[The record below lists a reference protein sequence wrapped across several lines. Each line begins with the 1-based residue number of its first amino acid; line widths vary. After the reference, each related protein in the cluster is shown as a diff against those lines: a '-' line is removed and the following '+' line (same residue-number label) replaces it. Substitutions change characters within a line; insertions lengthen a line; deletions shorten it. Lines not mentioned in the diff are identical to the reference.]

1 MPTLSDP
8 QAATVVMPP
17 PRRRR
22 WPWILLAV
30 LVIVTLVAWCLAPW
44 GIVRSI
50 QAKVPF
56 PSGYVTIR
64 GASLGGKP
72 PPAMVVGTCD
82 RATARAI
89 WQGASGRWQP
99 GFVLG
104 DRQHAWGTFN
114 QAPEITWRLD
124 IHESAV
130 EPRIT
135 AAIPAPLAERLLARH
150 LSAAG
155 SPVSAVRITT
165 ALLTGTP
172 AGLTTSWLLELSG
185 TAQVAIGNSPFRVH
199 LTQAV
204 ATLETTLIP
213 QATGPGQLRFTF
225 TLRTLE
231 GDIPLLGKLAP
242 WRGILEKQVNQRLGQ
257 GLPKTL
263 VPIWWPSAT
272 HWDIRV
278 APGAVGEF

>member
-124 IHESAV
+124 IDESAV

-185 TAQVAIGNSPFRVH
+185 TAQVAIGNSSIPVQISH
-199 LTQAV
+199 LA
-204 ATLETTLIP
+204 ATLETTLAP
-213 QATGPGQLRFTF
+213 QMAGPNWLQATLKLQ
-225 TLRTLE
+225 TLE
-231 GDIPLLGKLAP
+231 GELPPMGKLMP
-242 WRGILEKQVNQRLGQ
+242 WRDLLERQVNQRLGQ

-263 VPIWWPSAT
+263 VPVWWPTAT
-272 HWDIRV
+272 HWDLRIGPS
-278 APGAVGEF
+278 AMGEY